1 MAVTEIGLVTMTTL
15 VLEEITVVDVV
26 LMEIAAVAVD
36 TMVVRKTSMNLVM
49 MKAVW
54 EVVEATMILATTT
67 IIL

>member
-1 MAVTEIGLVTMTTL
+1 MTMTTL

>member
-1 MAVTEIGLVTMTTL
+1 MTTL

-26 LMEIAAVAVD
+26 LIEIAAVAVD

>member
-1 MAVTEIGLVTMTTL
+1 MTTL